1 MKVFHG
7 IENYSYSTKS
17 ILTIGTFDGVH
28 IGHQKIIRSLVSR
41 AKEKKLQA
49 NLLTFFPHPRMI
61 LQKETKIKLIDT
73 QKEKESILKS
83 LGIDNLIIHPFSKD
97 FSKLSA
103 REFIRDL
110 LVEKLGI
117 SSLYIGYDHRFGKNR
132 EATVENL
139 VEFGKIYDFE
149 VITIPAQDVSLI
161 TVSSTKIRKAIEKS
175 EFEKVNQFLGRP
187 FEVNGTIIKG
197 DGLGRTIGFPTA
209 NLEVDEEY
217 KLIPK
222 KGVYLVKVFF
232 KENKYLG
239 MMNIGNRPTIDG
251 GNQTQEVHLFDFNQS
266 IYGDTIKVCFL
277 KKIRNEKK
285 FDSLEELKKQLLK
298 DQEICKRII
307 SSL

>member
-1 MKVFHG
+1 MMKNQFSPTQGFSLLEVL
-7 IENYSYSTKS
+7 IAAVIVMISASWAIPQYRRQLALNQLDQYT
-17 ILTIGTFDGVH
+17 
-28 IGHQKIIRSLVSR
+28 QKIESGLFSLR
-41 AKEKKLQA
+41 ARQSAEGTSCEMNFSA
-49 NLLTFFPHPRMI
+49 NHVGT
-61 LQKETKIKLIDT
+61 
-73 QKEKESILKS
+73 
-83 LGIDNLIIHPFSKD
+83 DNITD
-97 FSKLSA
+97 
-103 REFIRDL
+103 
-110 LVEKLGI
+110 G
-117 SSLYIGYDHRFGKNR
+117 FG
-132 EATVENL
+132 TVENL

-222 KGVYLVKVFF
+222 KGVYLVKVFY
-232 KENKYLG
+232 KKSKYLG
-239 MMNIGNRPTIDG
+239 MMNIGNRPTINGD
-251 GNQTQEVHLFDFNQS
+251 NQTQEVHLFDYNQS